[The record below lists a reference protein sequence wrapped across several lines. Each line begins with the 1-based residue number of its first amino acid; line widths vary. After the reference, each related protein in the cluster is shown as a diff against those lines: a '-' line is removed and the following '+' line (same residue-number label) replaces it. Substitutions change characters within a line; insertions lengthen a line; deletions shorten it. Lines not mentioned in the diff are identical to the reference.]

1 MFKPPKR
8 NSQNNR
14 PYGSIWLLSLK
25 MPNITFY
32 GTKKKH
38 WDSAIQKTGPGVGF
52 VAQSRPYLAGSYH
65 GET

>member
-1 MFKPPKR
+1 MVIKFEVAKHHILR
-8 NSQNNR
+8 NQ
-14 PYGSIWLLSLK
+14 
-25 MPNITFY
+25 
-32 GTKKKH
+32 KKH